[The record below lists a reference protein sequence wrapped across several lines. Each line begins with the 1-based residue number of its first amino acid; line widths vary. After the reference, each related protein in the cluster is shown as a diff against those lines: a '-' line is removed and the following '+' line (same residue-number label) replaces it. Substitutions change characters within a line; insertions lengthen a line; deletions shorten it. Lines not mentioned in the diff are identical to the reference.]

1 MVFGLLGSILARWV
15 ALFRGVNV
23 GGHNKVPMAKLCS
36 LLESIECR
44 NARHYIQSGN
54 VVFESTVKS
63 KAKLRT
69 AITEAVENEFG
80 FRPALM
86 LLAASEFKAALDNNP
101 FSSAASEPK
110 SLHFYFLEWK
120 PEQPDMDGIAKLAVA
135 TERFELKGEVFYLLA
150 RAGFGTSKLAAAAE
164 RKLGVA
170 ATARNFATVKKLAEM
185 LTNG

>member
-1 MVFGLLGSILARWV
+1 MAQWV

-23 GGHNKVPMAKLCS
+23 AGHNKLPMAKLCI
-36 LLESIECR
+36 LLESIECH

-86 LLAASEFKAALDNNP
+86 LLTDAEFQTAVQNNP
-101 FSSAASEPK
+101 FTDAASEPK
-110 SLHFYFLEWK
+110 SLHFYFLECK
-120 PEQPDMDGIAKLAVA
+120 PKQPDMDGIATLAVA

-150 RAGFGTSKLAAAAE
+150 PAGFGTSKLAAAAE

-170 ATARNFATVKKLAEM
+170 ATARNFATVMKLAEM
-185 LTNG
+185 LTAA